1 MLFRSYMQALY
12 LESRF
17 GKEAY
22 ARKLEV
28 DWGRVTNA
36 GPIAPRAPRATQDM
50 YFAGEGTDAPGG
62 DIYFKGSWFLHNLR
76 WLMGDEAFFAF
87 VRRLTYPTPESELDR
102 ENPPV
107 HFLDTEGVAKAATR
121 AAGADLS
128 WYFDAIVRQKELPT
142 LEVSTEGSTL
152 HLQWRSASGR
162 PYPMPV
168 QVLVDGEAVRVDCP
182 SGHGRLEVGTR
193 TWEVDPSRWL
203 LRAR

>member
-1 MLFRSYMQALY
+1 MIGVSQGTQALY
-12 LESRF
+12 TQSADGFRQYIIRE
-17 GKEAY
+17 
-22 ARKLEV
+22 KLAV
-28 DWGRVTNA
+28 GTDVQLDASLTKYINYL
-36 GPIAPRAPRATQDM
+36 

-87 VRRLTYPTPESELDR
+87 VRRLTYPTPESEQDR

-121 AAGADLS
+121 AAGVDLS